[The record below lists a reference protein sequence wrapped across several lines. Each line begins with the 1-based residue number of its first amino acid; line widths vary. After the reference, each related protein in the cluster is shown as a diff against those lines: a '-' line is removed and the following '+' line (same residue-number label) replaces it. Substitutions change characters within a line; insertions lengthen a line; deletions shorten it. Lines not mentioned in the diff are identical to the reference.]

1 MAGERGERRLHAMAQ
16 QTRHQLQA
24 KRLAGTAGSLFKE
37 GKLEQA
43 AESFT
48 EALELLDDGDSEQNI
63 KVRRPLPAA
72 SGEAPDRRPSPRR
85 SGRGSCSTARRC

>member
-1 MAGERGERRLHAMAQ
+1 MAQ

-24 KRLAGTAGSLFKE
+24 KRLAGTAGALFKE

-48 EALELLDDGDSEQNI
+48 EALELLDDGDSEQNL
-63 KVRRPLPAA
+63 KVRPSLPAA
-72 SGEAPDRRPSPRR
+72 SLPAASACSLTGAPRR
-85 SGRGSCSTARRC
+85 ADQEGDPAQPLGGADQARPG

>member
-1 MAGERGERRLHAMAQ
+1 MAQ

-24 KRLAGTAGSLFKE
+24 KRLAGTAGALFKE

-63 KVRRPLPAA
+63 KVRRSP
-72 SGEAPDRRPSPRR
+72 PSPPL
-85 SGRGSCSTARRC
+85 ARRLTGAPRRADQEGDPAQPLGGADQARPG

>member
-1 MAGERGERRLHAMAQ
+1 MAQ

-63 KVRRPLPAA
+63 KVRSAPA
-72 SGEAPDRRPSPRR
+72 RRPPPL
-85 SGRGSCSTARRC
+85 RGA

>member
-1 MAGERGERRLHAMAQ
+1 MAQ

-24 KRLAGTAGSLFKE
+24 KRLAGTAGALFKE

-48 EALELLDDGDSEQNI
+48 EALELLDDGDSEQNL
-63 KVRRPLPAA
+63 KVRRPPLA
-72 SGEAPDRRPSPRR
+72 SRRLCVQPDRRPSPRR

>member
-1 MAGERGERRLHAMAQ
+1 MAQ

-24 KRLAGTAGSLFKE
+24 KRLAGTAGALFKE

-48 EALELLDDGDSEQNI
+48 EALELLDDGDSEQNL
-63 KVRRPLPAA
+63 KVRRPPLA
-72 SGEAPDRRPSPRR
+72 SRVQPDWRPSPRR

>member
-1 MAGERGERRLHAMAQ
+1 MAQ

-24 KRLAGTAGSLFKE
+24 KRLAGTAGALFKE

-63 KVRRPLPAA
+63 KVRSARPRCFPPPLARRL
-72 SGEAPDRRPSPRR
+72 SGAPRR
-85 SGRGSCSTARRC
+85 ADQEGDPAQPLGGADQARPG

>member
-1 MAGERGERRLHAMAQ
+1 MAQ

-24 KRLAGTAGSLFKE
+24 KRLAGTAGALFKE

-63 KVRRPLPAA
+63 KVRSAPARRPRRLC
-72 SGEAPDRRPSPRR
+72 EAPDRRPSPRR